1 MAQKESSKSMI
12 RKSRTFHASDIEYR
26 MIQDYARSKGRSIS
40 GFMVSAAM
48 SEINKHVPR
57 QGLAELVRSIVREE
71 LKSVS
76 PRGETC

>member
-1 MAQKESSKSMI
+1 MISK
-12 RKSRTFHASDIEYR
+12 RRTFRVSETEYR
-26 MIQDYARSKGRSIS
+26 MIKEYARSKGRSVS

-57 QGLAELVRSIVREE
+57 QGLAELVRSIVQEE

-76 PRGETC
+76 PRGKTG